1 MTQPQP
7 QILEAFRAWQE
18 QSRLLERLQI
28 GFIVGPPKTGTS
40 WVTSTLHAHP
50 NAIARGEGHLPT
62 RLIPALQQAFKSYT
76 DAQLGTKRDSDKPPS
91 AWLTPDDADLLLLAR
106 QACDRM
112 LMRYI
117 ATCPPGSKDRVSA
130 VLDKTPDNARHM
142 DLLSTLYPW
151 AKFVCVTRDVRD
163 AAVSSWFHRKLLG
176 DTGQFTDI
184 NQFAPAF
191 AHDVWA
197 PMMWLA
203 RRTGARLGAS
213 HYTEIRYE
221 NYKQDPHAEVGRV
234 LRFLSLA
241 ADTHHVGTCV
251 AAADFKRHSG
261 REAGQEQASFF
272 RKGVVGDWRN
282 HLTDSVATETVRV
295 AEEILSREF
304 APGTGR
310 NALSDPTRPTTATTP
325 RNPASATSAA

>member
-1 MTQPQP
+1 MTQPRP
-7 QILEAFRAWQE
+7 QIVDAFRAWQE
-18 QSRLLERLQI
+18 QSRLLERLQV

-62 RLIPALQQAFKSYT
+62 RLIPALRRAFETYT
-76 DAQLGTKRDSDKPPS
+76 AAQVGTKRDSDKPP
-91 AWLTPDDADLLLLAR
+91 APWLTPDDADALLLAR

-112 LMRYI
+112 FMRYI
-117 ATCPPGSKDRVSA
+117 ATCPPGTKHRVSA

-163 AAVSSWFHRKLLG
+163 AAVSSWFHRRLLG
-176 DTGQFTDI
+176 DTGPFTDI
-184 NQFAPAF
+184 NQFAPAY

-203 RRTGARLGAS
+203 RRTGTRLGAR

-221 NYKQDPHAEVGRV
+221 DYKQDPHAEIERL
-234 LRFLSLA
+234 LRFLNLA
-241 ADTHHVGTCV
+241 ADAHCVGTCV
-251 AAADFKRHSG
+251 ASADFKRHSG
-261 REAGQEQASFF
+261 REAGHEDASFF
-272 RKGVVGDWRN
+272 RKGVVGDWQN
-282 HLTDSVATETVRV
+282 HLTDPVGAETVRV
-295 AEEILSREF
+295 AEDILSREF

-310 NALSDPTRPTTATTP
+310 NALASPSQPTG
-325 RNPASATSAA
+325 ATSAA